1 MRDIRLTK
9 AAERDIVDIEGFGAA
24 EFGSAAT
31 FEYLTGL
38 RDAMAR
44 LRDFPGLGVPRD
56 DLKPDVRSL
65 RYASHR
71 IYYRPMSK
79 GILVQR
85 VLHYARQ
92 VRREMI
98 DDR

>member
-1 MRDIRLTK
+1 MRDIRLTR
-9 AAERDIVDIEGFGAA
+9 AAERDIGDIERFSAA

-38 RDAMAR
+38 HEAMAH
-44 LRDFPGLGVPRD
+44 LRNFPGLGVPRD

-71 IYYRPMSK
+71 IYYRPMPR
-79 GILVQR
+79 GILIQR
-85 VLHYARQ
+85 ILHYARQ
-92 VRREMI
+92 VRREML